1 MENNDITK
9 VINNNKTNHKLK
21 WLITGIIIFI
31 LIIIFY
37 LIYDRINYK
46 SINFY
51 QVSYCEIETIYENN
65 ISSIFGKK
73 YFKILRNNSDY
84 TKLTDDLKNSQCSN
98 LSIDPDFTKY
108 DYLVIFDRS
117 NYTGEMNV
125 LDMKYNLNSN
135 VLEIY
140 YKYPKSRSI
149 YLQHYDVLI
158 FKIDKNLKDN
168 FKVKFRYRF

>member
-1 MENNDITK
+1 MEDNDITK
-9 VINNNKTNHKLK
+9 VINNNKTNHMLK

-51 QVSYCEIETIYENN
+51 QVSHCEIDTNYENN
-65 ISSIFGKK
+65 FFSIFGKK

-84 TKLTDDLKNSQCSN
+84 IKLTDDLKNSRCSN

-117 NYTGEMNV
+117 DDFAEMNV
-125 LDMKYNLNSN
+125 LDMQYNPNSN
-135 VLEIY
+135 VLKID
-140 YKYPKSRSI
+140 YKYPKNRGV

-168 FKVKFRYRF
+168 FKVKYKYRF

>member
-51 QVSYCEIETIYENN
+51 QVSYCEIDTNYENN
-65 ISSIFGKK
+65 IFSIFEKK

-84 TKLTDDLKNSQCSN
+84 TKLTDDLKNSRCLN
-98 LSIDPDFTKY
+98 LSIDPDFTNY
-108 DYLVIFDRS
+108 DYIVIFDKS
-117 NYTGEMNV
+117 DYTGEMNV
-125 LDMKYNLNSN
+125 LDMQYNPNSN
-135 VLEIY
+135 VLKID
-140 YKYPKSRSI
+140 YKYPKNRGMD
-149 YLQHYDVLI
+149 LPHYDVLI

-168 FKVKFRYRF
+168 FKVKYKYRF